1 MRDWKQLN
9 DSNIMRDLI
18 EYFNQNSD
26 SSAFI
31 DSMVGTIL
39 SNGVI
44 YNGRETVDGMLI
56 RPLKPV
62 EITGIVNSA
71 TVFDNFDLYFR
82 DTNKIVS
89 LSMFPIDFLSYAN
102 GKLNFLYIR
111 EDLSYRISEYMF
123 GEADEVLLARF
134 CINTDSTWNHMY
146 IMAQRAGTPMY
157 NAGDEFYDVEGMY
170 VKSPG
175 GLELSQTS
183 GTTKRSGIDFTD
195 KVSPDIYQF
204 YNLASERVPL
214 RYINNFN
221 EIDYTQAKTYN
232 LITDRYM
239 TYNMSK
245 QDKIK
250 AEEYIH
256 SIRNLFYLIDNYANA
271 TANELH
277 DMIVNGAEN
286 SDLLQVTNAYANRL
300 QDIYAEVEKLYALLG
315 NDNLKEVRRAGLQAN
330 MTLVSDFIARNILV
344 ASVTEAQVLAIR
356 KSPAFII
363 YIDPVTC
370 ANPLEMELQN
380 VQDELAALT
389 FNAGTINSVPNG
401 KFTIQRVLWDIYEQS
416 LVLQYGD
423 TIYDTFNK
431 AIEGTGLLAYPAPF
445 GKTIFIP
452 LAIIVLKSGITDLN
466 ADVESIIIDRRW
478 IEVDQENTGYA
489 DYVARAQA
497 EKSLK
502 QSTDLINGVIPAG
515 KADSL
520 KCTIT
525 NDGTTN
531 IEYKDGDYYLT
542 YDNLNG
548 RVVLVNDLKSSTY
561 NNKQALSAHQGFVL
575 DQNKF
580 DKAGG
585 QISGHVLPSKTD
597 SYALGSSNN
606 RWSYVYANAL
616 NVSGAAS
623 VGSLSVGGDLSISGN
638 LSNSKGRYV
647 YSTSSSVYDLRAMAK
662 STADGTQNIGARTV
676 IVCWKD

>member
-9 DSNIMRDLI
+9 DSNIMKDLI

-44 YNGRETVDGMLI
+44 YSGRETVDGMLI

-62 EITGIVNSA
+62 EITGVVNSA
-71 TVFDNFDLYFR
+71 TIFDNFDLYFR
-82 DTNKIVS
+82 DTNKIVNLS
-89 LSMFPIDFLSYAN
+89 LFPIDFLSYAN
-102 GKLNFLYIR
+102 GKLQFLYIR

-214 RYINNFN
+214 RYINTFN
-221 EIDYTQAKTYN
+221 EVDYTQAKTYN

-239 TYNMSK
+239 IYNMSK

-250 AEEYIH
+250 AEEYIQ
-256 SIRNLFYLIDNYANA
+256 SIRKMFYLIEDYANA

-286 SDLLQVTNAYANRL
+286 SDLLQVTNAYADRL
-300 QDIYAEVEKLYALLG
+300 TDIYAEVEKLYALLG
-315 NDNLKEVRRAGLQAN
+315 NDTLKEVRRAGLQAN
-330 MTLVSDFIARNILV
+330 ISLMNNFITKNIAVS
-344 ASVTEAQVLAIR
+344 SVTEAQTIAIR
-356 KSPAFII
+356 KSVAYIL

-380 VQDELAALT
+380 VQDELTALT
-389 FNAGTINSVPNG
+389 FNAGTINSVPKG

-416 LVLQYGD
+416 LVVQYGD
-423 TIYDTFNK
+423 TVYDTFNK

-478 IEVDQENTGYA
+478 VEVDQENTGYA
-489 DYVARAQA
+489 DYVARAQS
-497 EKSLK
+497 EKSLQ

-520 KCTIT
+520 KCTI
-525 NDGTTN
+525 DGNVT
-531 IEYKDGDYYLT
+531 YKDGDYYLT

-548 RVVLVNDLKSSTY
+548 RVTVINNLTTSTF
-561 NNKQALSAHQGFVL
+561 NSKQALSAYQGKVL
-575 DQNKF
+575 NDKF
-580 DKAGG
+580 ANYLALNGGTMNGAINSMNIIPKATGTY
-585 QISGHVLPSKTD
+585 S
-597 SYALGSSNN
+597 LGSSSNY
-606 RWSYVYANAL
+606 WKNAYIQNL
-616 NVSGAAS
+616 TVSG
-623 VGSLSVGGDLSISGN
+623 SIKHS
-638 LSNSKGRYV
+638 SDAYV
-647 YSTSSSVYDLRAMAK
+647 YSTGNSVLDLRAMAK
-662 STADGTQNIGARTV
+662 STADGTSFNAKTV
-676 IVCWKD
+676 VVCW